1 MREDT
6 FVTVTTRETV
16 APHRLIALIDRVHA
30 SQLTVAASLLL
41 VAPFNPRIA
50 IISLISLLIFSY
62 GWHFFRTGI
71 IGPSG
76 GWPKPAAPFYWISAL
91 FVWSCISLFWT
102 LDVGEGISRL
112 AKFGGMIPLGYLL
125 FVAPGLKTRPTG
137 LSPFWL
143 YLVSAILF
151 TLFAIFIRPTLE
163 SGRVDVLT
171 NRTIVEYCLFL
182 FPLGAMLFT
191 SQRTRFKSF
200 ILYCTMITLA
210 VIVTFPTNSQSA
222 VLVIPV
228 GIIGILTAYFMP
240 RLSFK
245 MLQACVVLLA
255 LCMPVLVYI
264 MGLVPDEFLQN
275 HFLQQGNASHRTAI
289 WKSFMEMVV
298 SAPVHGWGF
307 ASSLLFDPVTLDLS
321 REQLSRFT
329 RAPHP
334 HNAFL
339 QIWIEMGLIGAIIL
353 CGFLMSIV
361 RNIKFTKPVTL
372 PFTLAM
378 SLGILAVMTFS
389 HGAFQTW
396 WLATLVIVFKIAHP
410 AQNLPN

>member
-1 MREDT
+1 M
-6 FVTVTTRETV
+6 TVTTRETV

-30 SQLTVAASLLL
+30 SQVTVAASLLL

-91 FVWSCISLFWT
+91 FVWGCISLFWT
-102 LDVGEGISRL
+102 LDVVEGISRL

-125 FVAPGLKTRPTG
+125 FVAPGLRRRPTG

-143 YLVSAILF
+143 YLASAVLF

-191 SQRTRFKSF
+191 DHRTRFKSF

-228 GIIGILTAYFMP
+228 GIIGILTACFIP

-255 LCMPVLVYI
+255 LCMPVIVLLLG
-264 MGLVPDEFLQN
+264 MLPDEILQTE
-275 HFLQQGNASHRTAI
+275 FMREGSAEHRIAI
-289 WKSFMEMVV
+289 WNSFLELVNRAIIV
-298 SAPVHGWGF
+298 GWGF
-307 ASSLLFDPVTLDLS
+307 SASLLFDPIILGLS
-321 REQLSRFT
+321 SEELSNFVS
-329 RAPHP
+329 APHP

-339 QIWIEMGLIGAIIL
+339 QVWIEMGVVGATVF
-353 CGFLMSIV
+353 CGFILSIIRLNRMS
-361 RNIKFTKPVTL
+361 KMAME
-372 PFTLAM
+372 PFNFAS
-378 SLGILAVMTFS
+378 SLCILAVMSFS

-396 WLATLVIVFKIAHP
+396 WLATLLLLFFGLSNRSKSMA
-410 AQNLPN
+410 N